1 MAGIGKKI
9 KEAATNAAK
18 GKRSGDKK
26 GKLRRRL
33 GERRGQGHEGRQEP
47 SEVGEAVLGRGPTG
61 SRPFLLPLFTGALR
75 RF

>member
-26 GKLRRRL
+26 GKHAGGSESGVDKAMRAVKNRL
-33 GERRGQGHEGRQEP
+33 K
-47 SEVGEAVLGRGPTG
+47 
-61 SRPFLLPLFTGALR
+61 
-75 RF
+75 